1 MDHPFLSLR
10 GVHHDCFA
18 PTNDRRYANTQPV
31 AEHHRRLPPPGIE
44 ICASFQTFTSGARPR
59 RGARLPAASHPTADV
74 LHYNQ
79 PGCLRTAVSISTHAW
94 QRVGGRPCAFA
105 KKPKKLPLVL
115 SQGEVRRFIAAI
127 ESPHHRVI
135 AMTMYGTGL
144 RVSEAI
150 ALRPENIDSKQM
162 LIRVVQGK
170 GRKDRL
176 VPLPTTLLRE
186 LRQQYRR
193 KQPRNWLF
201 PGPFEGRHISQD
213 AVTHAFIRARHA
225 VGGKPVTPHSLRHS
239 FASHLLESGTDLR
252 TIQVL
257 LGHASLSTTSI
268 YLRVSRKLIGG
279 VKSPLDALTSI

>member
-1 MDHPFLSLR
+1 MTALRQRMTEDMRIRNLSPNTIDAYLRQVSRFARHFKRSPAELGPEEVRDYQLHLTQRRMSFTTINQAACALRFLYRHTL
-10 GVHHDCFA
+10 GKEWAV
-18 PTNDRRYANTQPV
+18 DRVPY
-31 AEHHRRLPPPGIE
+31 
-44 ICASFQTFTSGARPR
+44 
-59 RGARLPAASHPTADV
+59 
-74 LHYNQ
+74 
-79 PGCLRTAVSISTHAW
+79 
-94 QRVGGRPCAFA
+94 A